1 MTRGFVER
9 LFHPVRALLRISLA
23 FSTLAVT
30 CALFTH
36 SARSEEYPNR
46 PVRIVLG
53 FAAGGPTDILS
64 RIIGD
69 QLSKSLGAPMVV
81 ENRVGAGGNIAATV
95 VAHSPADG
103 YTLLMGGNS
112 SLVINPSLYE
122 TLPFDPIKDFAPISQ
137 VFVAANVLA
146 VPSEL
151 PIKTVA
157 ELVALANANPGKLS
171 YGHAG
176 VGTSQHLAAELFKY
190 MAHIDIAPVPY
201 RGTTALMPDLLANRI
216 TMSFANISNV
226 MPLAREGKLR
236 ALAITSIKRSALAP
250 DLPTMAESGFP
261 GFEAVPW
268 FGLLAPAGTPQPV
281 IDKVHD
287 ETVKV
292 MAMPEVRKKFDELG
306 LESVGNT
313 PAEFAAIIRK
323 ETPEWAKVIKE
334 ADIRL
339 AN

>member
-103 YTLLMGGNS
+103 YTLLVGGTNYAIGPAWYKDLQFDILKDFQIVTTIS
-112 SLVINPSLYE
+112 QNPNVDLAVTVTGLDPAVVNVDLRANAEYTPTLNASIFGTSPSGDKEKSCSLVARPKPWKNPIN
-122 TLPFDPIKDFAPISQ
+122 
-137 VFVAANVLA
+137 
-146 VPSEL
+146 
-151 PIKTVA
+151 
-157 ELVALANANPGKLS
+157 
-171 YGHAG
+171 
-176 VGTSQHLAAELFKY
+176 
-190 MAHIDIAPVPY
+190 
-201 RGTTALMPDLLANRI
+201 R
-216 TMSFANISNV
+216 
-226 MPLAREGKLR
+226 
-236 ALAITSIKRSALAP
+236 
-250 DLPTMAESGFP
+250 
-261 GFEAVPW
+261 
-268 FGLLAPAGTPQPV
+268 
-281 IDKVHD
+281 
-287 ETVKV
+287 
-292 MAMPEVRKKFDELG
+292 
-306 LESVGNT
+306 
-313 PAEFAAIIRK
+313 
-323 ETPEWAKVIKE
+323 
-334 ADIRL
+334 
-339 AN
+339 